1 MLLLLF
7 GYFFSCLFTMPSDK
21 WHRGT
26 QLNWIGCDNWKYCVW
41 SRSGTCRTPFQ
52 CTAFSS
58 ARCTVH
64 ATMMRMIAMQRAKWM
79 NGKCERVNLM
89 WRTVARKNASG
100 IFIQW
105 QSCGWQTDCHCLTH
119 FAILRTHSF
128 HSTIYCVELLFVFL
142 LVCCSEPRNR
152 NTVWPTIKWFFCY
165 MNRNN
170 FATI

>member
-1 MLLLLF
+1 MLCAVWQMAPRYTIELDWLRLLCDIAILCMKSEWHLSDA
-7 GYFFSCLFTMPSDK
+7 FSMYCI
-21 WHRGT
+21 
-26 QLNWIGCDNWKYCVW
+26 QQCDA
-41 SRSGTCRTPFQ
+41 
-52 CTAFSS
+52 CTA
-58 ARCTVH
+58 H

-119 FAILRTHSF
+119 FAISRTHSF
-128 HSTIYCVELLFVFL
+128 IRQFIVWNYYLFS
-142 LVCCSEPRNR
+142 LVCCSQPRNTS
-152 NTVWPTIKWFFCY
+152 TVWPTIKWFFCY